1 VGVKEPTGHEGDD
14 ELRGVDKALHLGED
28 VIYAAA
34 GLVLL
39 VGAIAVLAS
48 TGYHLVSDLS
58 HGVADAVGEALDG
71 LLLVFI
77 LLELLAATRAIMAE
91 HSLVA
96 EPFLIVGIIAS
107 IKEIVVLA
115 LIAQDELGKSGDAFE
130 NAMVEIGALGVIIL
144 MLSIAMYL
152 VRRKEREPEEERD
165 DAGADPGP
173 ERGDAGREKTG
184 AGAGAEQEDQDRP
197 DRGPAIVGR

>member
-1 VGVKEPTGHEGDD
+1 MSEQPDEKGDE

-28 VIYAAA
+28 VLYAAA
-34 GLVLL
+34 GVLLL
-39 VGAIAVLAS
+39 VGALAVLGS
-48 TGYHLVSDLS
+48 TGYHMVTDLS
-58 HGVADAVGEALDG
+58 HGVSDAVAEALDG

-115 LIAQDELGKSGDAFE
+115 LIAQDELGKPGDGFE
-130 NAMVEIGALGVIIL
+130 NAMVEIGALGVIVL
-144 MLSIAMYL
+144 LLAIAMYL
-152 VRRKEREPEEERD
+152 VRRKEREPEEE
-165 DAGADPGP
+165 
-173 ERGDAGREKTG
+173 K
-184 AGAGAEQEDQDRP
+184 DQAQD
-197 DRGPAIVGR
+197 G